1 MEVVAVAMVG
11 GWCGGCGGGD
21 GGVVVAVGVVGVVV
35 GGGGKV
41 MLKCQ

>member
-11 GWCGGCGGGD
+11 GWCGGCGCGD
-21 GGVVVAVGVVGVVV
+21 GGVVVAVGVVV